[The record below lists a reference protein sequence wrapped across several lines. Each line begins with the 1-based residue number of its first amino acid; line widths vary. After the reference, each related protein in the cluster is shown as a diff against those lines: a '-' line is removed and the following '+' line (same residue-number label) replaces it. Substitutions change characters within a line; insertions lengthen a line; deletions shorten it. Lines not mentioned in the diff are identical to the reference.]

1 MVRLG
6 FIIGFI
12 ATIGVLL
19 SGLAA
24 YRVHEQELTVN
35 GIAIARAIDVHASL
49 VQDRLTEREL
59 LARVA
64 SGLFRTPSVV
74 KANMLQPLRSS
85 IYAFKTD
92 FVVAGWIA
100 RLKPA
105 ELDAARAQLASA
117 GFPNPAIRSDDDKP
131 LGTGA
136 PDQPIDVLMDV
147 EPRNKETAGLAGRSY
162 DQHPILGPMLA
173 QAMDSGKPVA
183 SDPLPL
189 LRSDGPIGLVLAAPV
204 LQEGEAQPA
213 GFVTFSYELAPLM
226 LANDDLSLFS
236 VVLRDPRNPEV
247 ELIANHQGS
256 VSSRLTAADGP
267 PPSMVRTVT
276 FGGRDWSLGYYA
288 KTNAVKRAEET
299 AVVVAAIGLALTAII
314 CGLFGYVAYNNLRL
328 SREIQVRIG
337 FERRLTAVIDE
348 LNHRVKNILAVI
360 QSIVT
365 RTLRHGS
372 DIDVARELL
381 IGRIHAMSNVVSLL
395 SESQWQG
402 VKLKGLFEAR
412 AIPHAERIAV
422 SGPDIAVS
430 ARAAQSLSL
439 LFFELAS
446 HSDEG
451 LSLVGKHPHIVA
463 HWDVTGEEPDT
474 IFHFRWEEFNTSEAT
489 RRADSDFGLILL
501 DRVAP
506 EALGGVSKRYF
517 TDVSYVYELTAPME
531 TVVDMTER
539 DRTEQFAIAPRR
551 AAMTGQPSSL
561 RKQALP
567 YHAMSEVGKGW
578 SDADYHNDWGYGPA
592 CAGTTNINRSS
603 ASAATQSTPQSKLEV
618 LRRLRSSQ

>member
-1 MVRLG
+1 VVRLG

-12 ATIGVLL
+12 ALVGVLL

-24 YRVHEQELTVN
+24 YRVHDQELTVD
-35 GIAIARAIDVHASL
+35 GIALARAIDVHASL

-64 SGLFRTPSVV
+64 SGLFRVPSVI

-92 FVVAGWIA
+92 FVVASWIA
-100 RLKPA
+100 RLKPN
-105 ELDAARAQLASA
+105 ELEAARAELTSA
-117 GFPNPAIRSDDDKP
+117 GFPNPTIRRFDDQP
-131 LGTGA
+131 LD
-136 PDQPIDVLMDV
+136 PQSLDQPIDVVMDV
-147 EPRNKETAGLAGRSY
+147 EPRIAETMAFPGRSY
-162 DQHPILGPMLA
+162 DQDPVLGSTLA
-173 QAMDSGKPVA
+173 RAMSEGKPVA
-183 SDPLPL
+183 SDPIPL
-189 LRSDGPIGLVLAAPV
+189 LRHNGPVGLVLAAPV
-204 LQEGEAQPA
+204 LQEGAASPA

-236 VVLRDPRNPEV
+236 VVLKDPRDPDSEV
-247 ELIANHQGS
+247 IANDRGVVTTRTITQEMP
-256 VSSRLTAADGP
+256 L
-267 PPSMVRTVT
+267 PSIIRTVT

-288 KTNAVKRAEET
+288 KTNAAIRAQQT
-299 AVVVAAIGLALTAII
+299 AAVVAAIGLALTGII

-463 HWDVTGEEPDT
+463 HWELTGEDPDIT
-474 IFHFRWEEFNTSEAT
+474 FRFRWEEFNTSAAT
-489 RRADSDFGLILL
+489 RREDSDFGLILL

-506 EALGGVSKRYF
+506 EALGGTSKRYF
-517 TDVSYVYELTAPME
+517 TDVSYVYELIAPME

-539 DRTEQFAIAPRR
+539 DRTEQLSAPLKPGR
-551 AAMTGQPSSL
+551 
-561 RKQALP
+561 
-567 YHAMSEVGKGW
+567 
-578 SDADYHNDWGYGPA
+578 
-592 CAGTTNINRSS
+592 
-603 ASAATQSTPQSKLEV
+603 
-618 LRRLRSSQ
+618 

>member
-1 MVRLG
+1 MAFPGRSFDQQPVLG
-6 FIIGFI
+6 
-12 ATIGVLL
+12 AML
-19 SGLAA
+19 
-24 YRVHEQELTVN
+24 
-35 GIAIARAIDVHASL
+35 ARA
-49 VQDRLTEREL
+49 
-59 LARVA
+59 
-64 SGLFRTPSVV
+64 
-74 KANMLQPLRSS
+74 M
-85 IYAFKTD
+85 
-92 FVVAGWIA
+92 
-100 RLKPA
+100 
-105 ELDAARAQLASA
+105 AA
-117 GFPNPAIRSDDDKP
+117 
-131 LGTGA
+131 
-136 PDQPIDVLMDV
+136 
-147 EPRNKETAGLAGRSY
+147 
-162 DQHPILGPMLA
+162 
-173 QAMDSGKPVA
+173 GKPVA
-183 SDPLPL
+183 SDPIPL
-189 LRSDGPIGLVLAAPV
+189 LRPDGPVGLVLAAPV
-204 LQEGEAQPA
+204 LQEGDSSPA

-236 VVLRDPRNPEV
+236 VVLKDPRSAEG
-247 ELIANHQGS
+247 ELIADHQGI
-256 VSSRLTAADGP
+256 VTSRAASPEGP
-267 PPSMVRTVT
+267 TPSMTRTVT

-288 KTNAVKRAEET
+288 KTNAGMRAQQT
-299 AVVVAAIGLALTAII
+299 AAIVAAIGLALTSIV

-372 DIDVARELL
+372 DIDNARELL

-463 HWDVTGEEPDT
+463 HWEVDGKDPDT
-474 IFHFRWEEFNTSEAT
+474 TFHFRWEEFNTSAAT
-489 RRADSDFGLILL
+489 RREDSDFGLILL

-531 TVVDMTER
+531 TVVDLTER
-539 DRTEQFAIAPRR
+539 DRTEQLS
-551 AAMTGQPSSL
+551 AMP
-561 RKQALP
+561 K
-567 YHAMSEVGKGW
+567 
-578 SDADYHNDWGYGPA
+578 PA
-592 CAGTTNINRSS
+592 R
-603 ASAATQSTPQSKLEV
+603 
-618 LRRLRSSQ
+618 

>member
-1 MVRLG
+1 M
-6 FIIGFI
+6 
-12 ATIGVLL
+12 
-19 SGLAA
+19 
-24 YRVHEQELTVN
+24 
-35 GIAIARAIDVHASL
+35 
-49 VQDRLTEREL
+49 
-59 LARVA
+59 
-64 SGLFRTPSVV
+64 
-74 KANMLQPLRSS
+74 
-85 IYAFKTD
+85 
-92 FVVAGWIA
+92 
-100 RLKPA
+100 
-105 ELDAARAQLASA
+105 
-117 GFPNPAIRSDDDKP
+117 
-131 LGTGA
+131 
-136 PDQPIDVLMDV
+136 
-147 EPRNKETAGLAGRSY
+147 
-162 DQHPILGPMLA
+162 
-173 QAMDSGKPVA
+173 
-183 SDPLPL
+183 
-189 LRSDGPIGLVLAAPV
+189 
-204 LQEGEAQPA
+204 LQEGGASPA
-213 GFVTFSYELAPLM
+213 GFVTFSYDLASLM
-226 LANDDLSLFS
+226 LTNDDLSLFS
-236 VVLRDPRNPEV
+236 VVLKDPRDADG
-247 ELIANHQGS
+247 ELIADQQGS
-256 VSSRLTAADGP
+256 RHVADGVAGRACAVDAADGDA
-267 PPSMVRTVT
+267 SAAAT
-276 FGGRDWSLGYYA
+276 GRSA
-288 KTNAVKRAEET
+288 ITPRPMRRARAEQT
-299 AVVVAAIGLALTAII
+299 AAIVAAIGLALTAIV

-463 HWDVTGEEPDT
+463 HWEVTGEEPDT
-474 IFHFRWEEFNTSEAT
+474 IFHFRWEEFNTSAAT
-489 RRADSDFGLILL
+489 RRADSDFGVILL

-539 DRTEQFAIAPRR
+539 DRTEQFAMPTR
-551 AAMTGQPSSL
+551 Q
-561 RKQALP
+561 RK
-567 YHAMSEVGKGW
+567 
-578 SDADYHNDWGYGPA
+578 
-592 CAGTTNINRSS
+592 
-603 ASAATQSTPQSKLEV
+603 
-618 LRRLRSSQ
+618 

>member
-1 MVRLG
+1 VVRLSV
-6 FIIGFI
+6 IIGLI
-12 ATIGVLL
+12 AFVGVLL

-24 YRVHEQELTVN
+24 YRVHDQEIAIE
-35 GIAIARAIDVHASL
+35 GIALARAIDVHASL

-64 SGLFRTPSVV
+64 SGLFRSPSVV

-92 FVVAGWIA
+92 FVVAAWIA
-100 RLKPA
+100 RLKPSELDTARA
-105 ELDAARAQLASA
+105 ELAVA
-117 GFPNPAIRSDDDKP
+117 GFSNPTIRTFDDKP
-131 LGTGA
+131 IDKRAIDKPL
-136 PDQPIDVLMDV
+136 DVLMDL
-147 EPRNKETAGLAGRSY
+147 EPRTPETKAWAGRVL
-162 DQHPILGPMLA
+162 DQSPTIGPTLA
-173 QAMDSGKPVA
+173 RAMVEGKPIS
-183 SDPLPL
+183 SDPQPL
-189 LRSDGPIGLVLAAPV
+189 IRKDGAMGLVLAAPV
-204 LQEGEAQPA
+204 VPDGAAEPA

-226 LANDDLSLFS
+226 LTNDDLSLFS
-236 VVLRDPRNPEV
+236 VVLKDPRTPGG
-247 ELIANHQGS
+247 ELIANDQG
-256 VSSRLTAADGP
+256 VVTSRTAEPDGP
-267 PPSMVRTVT
+267 APSATRTVT
-276 FGGRDWSLGYYA
+276 FGNRDWSLSYYA
-288 KTNAVKRAEET
+288 KINAAKRAQQ
-299 AVVVAAIGLALTAII
+299 AAAIAGTIGLALTGIV

-412 AIPHAERIAV
+412 AIPHADRIAV

-451 LSLVGKHPHIVA
+451 LSLVGKHPHIVVK
-463 HWDVTGEEPDT
+463 WEVTGEDPEAV
-474 IFHFRWEEFNTSEAT
+474 FMFRWEEFNTSEAT
-489 RRADSDFGLILL
+489 RRPDSDFGLILL

-506 EALGGVSKRYF
+506 EALGGTSKRYF
-517 TDVSYVYELTAPME
+517 TEASYVYELTAPMV

-539 DRTEQFAIAPRR
+539 DRTEKFSAPVRPPR
-551 AAMTGQPSSL
+551 
-561 RKQALP
+561 
-567 YHAMSEVGKGW
+567 
-578 SDADYHNDWGYGPA
+578 
-592 CAGTTNINRSS
+592 
-603 ASAATQSTPQSKLEV
+603 
-618 LRRLRSSQ
+618 

>member
-1 MVRLG
+1 VVRLG

-12 ATIGVLL
+12 ALVGVLL

-24 YRVHEQELTVN
+24 YRVHDQELTVD
-35 GIAIARAIDVHASL
+35 GIAMARAIDVHASL

-64 SGLFRTPSVV
+64 SGLFRAPSVI

-92 FVVAGWIA
+92 FVVASWVA
-100 RLKPA
+100 RLKPE
-105 ELDAARAQLASA
+105 ELDAARAELASA
-117 GFPNPAIRSDDDKP
+117 GFPNPTIRNFDDRLLDTRA
-131 LGTGA
+131 LE
-136 PDQPIDVLMDV
+136 QPIDVLMDV
-147 EPRNKETAGLAGRSY
+147 EPRNPETMGFPGRSF
-162 DQHPILGPMLA
+162 DRDPILGPMLA
-173 QAMDSGKPVA
+173 QAIIEGKPVA

-189 LRSDGPIGLVLAAPV
+189 LRPNGPIGIVLAAPV
-204 LQEGEAQPA
+204 LQEAAARPA

-236 VVLRDPRNPEV
+236 VVIKDPRNPNR
-247 ELIANHQGS
+247 ELIANDQGI
-256 VSSRLTAADGP
+256 VTSRTASEEGP
-267 PPSMVRTVT
+267 APSMTRTVT
-276 FGGRDWSLGYYA
+276 FGGRDWTLGYYP
-288 KTNAVKRAEET
+288 KTNALKRARQT
-299 AVVVAAIGLALTAII
+299 AAVVAAIGLALTSIV

-372 DIDVARELL
+372 DIDIARELL

-463 HWDVTGEEPDT
+463 HWDVTGEDSDT
-474 IFHFRWEEFNTSEAT
+474 IFHFRWEEFNTSAAT
-489 RRADSDFGLILL
+489 RREDSDFGVILL

-539 DRTEQFAIAPRR
+539 DRTEQFAAPKPGR
-551 AAMTGQPSSL
+551 
-561 RKQALP
+561 
-567 YHAMSEVGKGW
+567 
-578 SDADYHNDWGYGPA
+578 
-592 CAGTTNINRSS
+592 
-603 ASAATQSTPQSKLEV
+603 
-618 LRRLRSSQ
+618 

>member
-6 FIIGFI
+6 FIIGLV
-12 ATIGVLL
+12 ALVGVLF
-19 SGLAA
+19 SGAAA
-24 YRVHEQELTVN
+24 YRVHDQELTID
-35 GIAIARAIDVHASL
+35 GIALARAIDIHASL

-64 SGLFRTPSVV
+64 SGLFRAPSVM

-92 FVVAGWIA
+92 FIVANWIA
-100 RLKPA
+100 RLQPS
-105 ELDAARAQLASA
+105 ELDSARAELASA
-117 GFPNPAIRSDDDKP
+117 GFSNPTIRNSDDSPLDTRSLDK
-131 LGTGA
+131 
-136 PDQPIDVLMDV
+136 PIDVLMDV
-147 EPRNKETAGLAGRSY
+147 EPRDAQTMAFPGRSF
-162 DQHPILGPMLA
+162 DGDSVLGPMLA
-173 QAMDSGKPVA
+173 RAMAEGKPVA

-189 LRSDGPIGLVLAAPV
+189 LRPNGPTGLVLAAPV
-204 LQEGEAQPA
+204 LQDGGDSPA

-226 LANDDLSLFS
+226 LTNDDLSLFS
-236 VVLRDPRNPEV
+236 VVLKDPRNADG
-247 ELIANHQGS
+247 ELIADDRGN
-256 VSSRLTAADGP
+256 VTSRVASPNGP
-267 PPSMVRTVT
+267 VPSMVRTVT

-288 KTNAVKRAEET
+288 KTNAVKRAQQM
-299 AVVVAAIGLALTAII
+299 AVIVATIGLVLTSIV

-412 AIPHAERIAV
+412 AIPHADRIAV
-422 SGPDIAVS
+422 TGPDIVVS

-451 LSLVGKHPHIVA
+451 LSLVGKHPNIVA
-463 HWDVTGEEPDT
+463 YWEVAGEGPEA
-474 IFHFRWEEFNTSEAT
+474 IFHFRWEESNTSAAT
-489 RRADSDFGLILL
+489 RRPDSDFGIILL

-506 EALGGVSKRYF
+506 EALGGAAKRYF
-517 TDVSYVYELTAPME
+517 TEVSYVYELTAPMA
-531 TVVDMTER
+531 TVMDMTER
-539 DRTEQFAIAPRR
+539 DRTEALSAPVN
-551 AAMTGQPSSL
+551 QLS
-561 RKQALP
+561 
-567 YHAMSEVGKGW
+567 
-578 SDADYHNDWGYGPA
+578 
-592 CAGTTNINRSS
+592 
-603 ASAATQSTPQSKLEV
+603 
-618 LRRLRSSQ
+618 

>member
-1 MVRLG
+1 VVRLG
-6 FIIGFI
+6 FIIGFL
-12 ATIGVLL
+12 ALIGVLL

-24 YRVHEQELTVN
+24 WRVHDQELTLD
-35 GIAIARAIDVHASL
+35 GIALARAIDVHASL

-64 SGLFRTPSVV
+64 SGLFRAPSVV
-74 KANMLQPLRSS
+74 KANMLQPLRAS

-92 FVVAGWIA
+92 FVIASWIA
-100 RLKPA
+100 RLKPSELGAAQA
-105 ELDAARAQLASA
+105 ELKST
-117 GFPNPAIRSDDDKP
+117 GFTNPVIRDFDDQPLDLKAIDK
-131 LGTGA
+131 
-136 PDQPIDVLMDV
+136 PIDVLMDL
-147 EPRNKETAGLAGRSY
+147 EPRTPDTLGVPGRAY
-162 DQHPILGPMLA
+162 DSHSIVGPMLA
-173 QAMDSGKPVA
+173 KAMADGKPVA
-183 SDPLPL
+183 SDPIPL
-189 LRSDGPIGLVLAAPV
+189 LRLNGPVGLVLAAPV
-204 LQEGEAQPA
+204 QQEGAKEAA

-226 LANDDLSLFS
+226 LANDDRSLFS
-236 VVLRDPRNPEV
+236 VVLKDPRDSSDEFV
-247 ELIANHQGS
+247 ANDSGAVTLRAVTQDDP
-256 VSSRLTAADGP
+256 A
-267 PPSMVRTVT
+267 PSMVRTVT

-288 KTNAVKRAEET
+288 KTSALLRAQQT
-299 AVVVAAIGLALTAII
+299 AAIVAAIGLALTGII

-372 DIDVARELL
+372 DMDVSRELL
-381 IGRIHAMSNVVSLL
+381 IGRIHAMSNVVTLL

-422 SGPDIAVS
+422 NGPDIAVS

-463 HWDVTGEEPDT
+463 NWEITGEEPDT
-474 IFHFRWEEFNTSEAT
+474 IFHFRWEEFNTSAAT
-489 RRADSDFGLILL
+489 RREDSDFGLILL

-506 EALGGVSKRYF
+506 EALGGTAKRYF
-517 TDVSYVYELTAPME
+517 TDVSYVYELTAPMI
-531 TVVDMTER
+531 TVVDLSER
-539 DRTEQFAIAPRR
+539 DRTEQLSAPVRPVR
-551 AAMTGQPSSL
+551 
-561 RKQALP
+561 
-567 YHAMSEVGKGW
+567 
-578 SDADYHNDWGYGPA
+578 
-592 CAGTTNINRSS
+592 
-603 ASAATQSTPQSKLEV
+603 
-618 LRRLRSSQ
+618 

>member
-1 MVRLG
+1 VVRLG
-6 FIIGFI
+6 FIIGFL
-12 ATIGVLL
+12 ALTGLLL

-24 YRVHEQELTVN
+24 YRVHDQELTVD
-35 GIAIARAIDVHASL
+35 GIALARAVDVHASL

-64 SGLFRTPSVV
+64 SGLFRAPSVI

-85 IYAFKTD
+85 IYTFKTD
-92 FVVAGWIA
+92 FVVASWVA
-100 RLKPA
+100 RLRPD
-105 ELDAARAQLASA
+105 ELEAARAELVGA
-117 GFPNPAIRSDDDKP
+117 GFSNPTIRSYDDRP
-131 LGTGA
+131 LDTRSL
-136 PDQPIDVLMDV
+136 DQPVDLLMDV
-147 EPRNKETAGLAGRSY
+147 EPRNVDTMDFPGRVL
-162 DQHPILGPMLA
+162 DQQPILGPMLA
-173 QAMDSGKPVA
+173 RAMAEGKPVA
-183 SDPLPL
+183 SDPIRL
-189 LRSDGPIGLVLAAPV
+189 LRPQGPVGLVLAAPV
-204 LQEGEAQPA
+204 LQEGQSQPA
-213 GFVTFSYELAPLM
+213 GFVTFSYELASL
-226 LANDDLSLFS
+226 LLTNDDLSLFS
-236 VVLRDPRNPEV
+236 VVLKDPRDAAT
-247 ELIANHQGS
+247 ELIADHQGMVTSRTVSPEAASPS
-256 VSSRLTAADGP
+256 VI
-267 PPSMVRTVT
+267 RTVT

-288 KTNAVKRAEET
+288 KTNVMKRAEET
-299 AVVVAAIGLALTAII
+299 AAIVAAIGLALTGII

-372 DIDVARELL
+372 DMDVARELL

-402 VKLKGLFEAR
+402 VQLKGLFEAR

-463 HWDVTGEEPDT
+463 QWEVTGEGPEAV
-474 IFHFRWEEFNTSEAT
+474 FHFRWEEFNTSEAT
-489 RRADSDFGLILL
+489 RRPDSDFGLILL

-517 TDVSYVYELTAPME
+517 TDVSYVYELTAPMQ
-531 TVVDMTER
+531 TVIDMTER
-539 DRTEQFAIAPRR
+539 DRTEQISAPAR
-551 AAMTGQPSSL
+551 
-561 RKQALP
+561 
-567 YHAMSEVGKGW
+567 
-578 SDADYHNDWGYGPA
+578 PA
-592 CAGTTNINRSS
+592 R
-603 ASAATQSTPQSKLEV
+603 
-618 LRRLRSSQ
+618 

>member
-12 ATIGVLL
+12 ALIGVLL

-24 YRVHEQELTVN
+24 YRVHDQELTVD
-35 GIAIARAIDVHASL
+35 GIAVARAIDVHASL

-64 SGLFRTPSVV
+64 SGLFRAPSVI
-74 KANMLQPLRSS
+74 KANMLEPLRSS

-92 FVVAGWIA
+92 FVIASWIA
-100 RLKPA
+100 LLKPD
-105 ELDAARAQLASA
+105 ELDAARAELASA
-117 GFPNPAIRSDDDKP
+117 GFPNPKIRNFDDSP
-131 LGTGA
+131 LDTRA
-136 PDQPIDVLMDV
+136 LDRPIDVLMDV
-147 EPRNKETAGLAGRSY
+147 EPRNPDSMAFPGRSVRRN
-162 DQHPILGPMLA
+162 PILGPMLER
-173 QAMDSGKPVA
+173 AMAEGKPVA
-183 SDPLPL
+183 SDPVVL
-189 LRSDGPIGLVLAAPV
+189 LRADGPIGLVLAAPV
-204 LQEGEAQPA
+204 LQEGAAQPA

-236 VVLRDPRNPEV
+236 VVLKDPRSAGG
-247 ELIANHQGS
+247 ELIANDRG
-256 VSSRLTAADGP
+256 VVTERTAAQQGP
-267 PPSMVRTVT
+267 APSMTRTVT

-288 KTNAVKRAEET
+288 KTSATKRAEQT
-299 AVVVAAIGLALTAII
+299 AAVVAAIGLALTGIV

-372 DIDVARELL
+372 DIDIARELL

-463 HWDVTGEEPDT
+463 HWDVTGEGSDT
-474 IFHFRWEEFNTSEAT
+474 VFHFRWEEFNTSAAT
-489 RRADSDFGLILL
+489 RREDTDFGVILL

-539 DRTEQFAIAPRR
+539 DRTEQFAAPPR
-551 AAMTGQPSSL
+551 
-561 RKQALP
+561 
-567 YHAMSEVGKGW
+567 
-578 SDADYHNDWGYGPA
+578 PA
-592 CAGTTNINRSS
+592 R
-603 ASAATQSTPQSKLEV
+603 
-618 LRRLRSSQ
+618 

>member
-6 FIIGFI
+6 LITGFI
-12 ATIGVLL
+12 ALIGVLL

-24 YRVHEQELTVN
+24 YRVHDQELTVDR
-35 GIAIARAIDVHASL
+35 IAMARAIDVHASL

-64 SGLFRTPSVV
+64 SGLFHSPSVI

-92 FVVAGWIA
+92 FVVASWIA
-100 RLKPA
+100 RLRPSELEAAQA
-105 ELDAARAQLASA
+105 ELASA
-117 GFPNPAIRSDDDKP
+117 GFPNPTIRGFDDTP
-131 LGTGA
+131 LDTQTLQR
-136 PDQPIDVLMDV
+136 PLDVLMDV
-147 EPRNKETAGLAGRSY
+147 EPRNKEMLAFPGRCF
-162 DQHPILGPMLA
+162 DTQPILGPMLA
-173 QAMDSGKPVA
+173 KAMTDGKPVA

-189 LRSDGPIGLVLAAPV
+189 LRPDGPIGIVLAAPV
-204 LQEGEAQPA
+204 LQNGDASPA

-236 VVLRDPRNPEV
+236 VVLKDPRRQNG
-247 ELIANHQGS
+247 ELIANDRGVVDSRTANSQSPTPS
-256 VSSRLTAADGP
+256 VT
-267 PPSMVRTVT
+267 RTVT
-276 FGGRDWSLGYYA
+276 FGGRDWTLGYYA
-288 KTNAVKRAEET
+288 KTNTMTRARQT
-299 AVVVAAIGLALTAII
+299 ATIVAALGLALTAIV

-422 SGPDIAVS
+422 SGPDIVVS

-463 HWDVTGEEPDT
+463 HWEVAGEELDS
-474 IFHFRWEEFNTSEAT
+474 IFHFRWEEFNTSAAT
-489 RRADSDFGLILL
+489 RRADSDFGVILL

-506 EALGGVSKRYF
+506 EALGGTSKRYF
-517 TDVSYVYELTAPME
+517 TEVSYVYELTAPME
-531 TVVDMTER
+531 SVVDMSER
-539 DRTEQFAIAPRR
+539 DRTEQFSAPLK
-551 AAMTGQPSSL
+551 P
-561 RKQALP
+561 
-567 YHAMSEVGKGW
+567 VG
-578 SDADYHNDWGYGPA
+578 
-592 CAGTTNINRSS
+592 
-603 ASAATQSTPQSKLEV
+603 
-618 LRRLRSSQ
+618 

>member
-1 MVRLG
+1 VVRLG

-12 ATIGVLL
+12 ALIGVLF

-24 YRVHEQELTVN
+24 YRVHDQELTVDR
-35 GIAIARAIDVHASL
+35 IALARAIDVHASL

-64 SGLFRTPSVV
+64 SGLFRTPSVI

-92 FVVAGWIA
+92 FVIAGWIA
-100 RLKPA
+100 RLAPN
-105 ELDAARAQLASA
+105 ELDAARAELKGS
-117 GFPNPAIRSDDDKP
+117 GFPNPAIRNFDDRP
-131 LGTGA
+131 LDA
-136 PDQPIDVLMDV
+136 RALAQPLDVLMDV
-147 EPRNKETAGLAGRSY
+147 EPRNAESMALAGRSL
-162 DQHPILGPMLA
+162 DRHPVLGPMLER
-173 QAMDSGKPVA
+173 AMADGKPIA

-189 LRSDGPIGLVLAAPV
+189 LRPNGPIGLVLAAPV
-204 LQEGEAQPA
+204 LQEGGAEPA
-213 GFVTFSYELAPLM
+213 GFVTFSYDLASLM
-226 LANDDLSLFS
+226 LTNDDLSLFS
-236 VVLRDPRNPEV
+236 VVLKDPRDSDG
-247 ELIANHQGS
+247 ELIADHQGVVMS
-256 VSSRLTAADGP
+256 RSASSQASA
-267 PPSMVRTVT
+267 PSMLRTVT

-288 KTNAVKRAEET
+288 KSNAAVRAEQT
-299 AVVVAAIGLALTAII
+299 AAVVAAIGLALTTIV

-365 RTLRHGS
+365 RTLRHGA

-463 HWDVTGEEPDT
+463 HWEVTGEEPDA
-474 IFHFRWEEFNTSEAT
+474 IFNFRWEEFNTSAAT
-489 RRADSDFGLILL
+489 RRPDSDFGLILL

-517 TDVSYVYELTAPME
+517 TDVSYVYELTAPMV

-539 DRTEQFAIAPRR
+539 DRTEQFAVPPR
-551 AAMTGQPSSL
+551 G
-561 RKQALP
+561 RK
-567 YHAMSEVGKGW
+567 
-578 SDADYHNDWGYGPA
+578 
-592 CAGTTNINRSS
+592 
-603 ASAATQSTPQSKLEV
+603 
-618 LRRLRSSQ
+618 

>member
-6 FIIGFI
+6 LITGFL
-12 ATIGVLL
+12 ALIGVLL

-24 YRVHEQELTVN
+24 YRIHDQELAVD
-35 GIAIARAIDVHASL
+35 GIALARAIDVHASL

-59 LARVA
+59 LARVS
-64 SGLFRTPSVV
+64 SGLFRSPSVI

-92 FVVAGWIA
+92 FVVASWVA
-100 RLKPA
+100 RLKPE
-105 ELDAARAQLASA
+105 ELSAAHTELANA
-117 GFPNPAIRSDDDKP
+117 GFANATIRGNGNVP
-131 LGTGA
+131 LQASSLT
-136 PDQPIDVLMDV
+136 QPVDVVMDV
-147 EPRNKETAGLAGRSY
+147 EPRNADTMGFPGRNL
-162 DQHPILGPMLA
+162 DQDPILGPMLNR
-173 QAMDSGKPVA
+173 AMSDLTPVA

-189 LRSDGPIGLVLAAPV
+189 LSKDGPVGIVLAAPV
-204 LQEGEAQPA
+204 LRDNGTQPA

-226 LANDDLSLFS
+226 LTNDDLSLFS
-236 VVLRDPRNPEV
+236 VALKDPRHDNS
-247 ELIANHQGS
+247 ELIATEGGKVISRSLNSQGS
-256 VSSRLTAADGP
+256 IV
-267 PPSMVRTVT
+267 VRKVF
-276 FGGRDWSLGYYA
+276 FGGRDWTLTYYA
-288 KTNAVKRAEET
+288 KTNTMNRAMQT
-299 AVVVAAIGLALTAII
+299 AAIVAAIGLALTAIV

-372 DIDVARELL
+372 DIDAARELL

-402 VKLKGLFEAR
+402 VDLKGLFEAR
-412 AIPHAERIAV
+412 AIPHADRIAI
-422 SGPDIAVS
+422 SGPEIVVS

-463 HWDVTGEEPDT
+463 HWEISGEEPESV
-474 IFHFRWEEFNTSEAT
+474 FHFRWEEFNTSEAT
-489 RRADSDFGLILL
+489 RRPDSDFGLILL

-506 EALGGVSKRYF
+506 EALGGTSKRYF

-531 TVVDMTER
+531 TVVDMSER
-539 DRTEQFAIAPRR
+539 GRTEQISAPLKPVR
-551 AAMTGQPSSL
+551 
-561 RKQALP
+561 
-567 YHAMSEVGKGW
+567 
-578 SDADYHNDWGYGPA
+578 
-592 CAGTTNINRSS
+592 
-603 ASAATQSTPQSKLEV
+603 
-618 LRRLRSSQ
+618 

>member
-1 MVRLG
+1 V
-6 FIIGFI
+6 
-12 ATIGVLL
+12 
-19 SGLAA
+19 
-24 YRVHEQELTVN
+24 
-35 GIAIARAIDVHASL
+35 
-49 VQDRLTEREL
+49 
-59 LARVA
+59 
-64 SGLFRTPSVV
+64 
-74 KANMLQPLRSS
+74 
-85 IYAFKTD
+85 
-92 FVVAGWIA
+92 
-100 RLKPA
+100 
-105 ELDAARAQLASA
+105 
-117 GFPNPAIRSDDDKP
+117 
-131 LGTGA
+131 
-136 PDQPIDVLMDV
+136 
-147 EPRNKETAGLAGRSY
+147 
-162 DQHPILGPMLA
+162 LGPMLA
-173 QAMDSGKPVA
+173 RAMADGKPIA

-189 LRSDGPIGLVLAAPV
+189 LRPDGAVGLVLAAPV
-204 LQEGEAQPA
+204 LPEGGAQPV
-213 GFVTFSYELAPLM
+213 GFVTFSYDLASLM
-226 LANDDLSLFS
+226 LTNDDLSLFS
-236 VVLRDPRNPEV
+236 VVLKDPLDPGS
-247 ELIANHQGS
+247 ELIANHQGVVTS
-256 VSSRLTAADGP
+256 RPASSQASA
-267 PPSMVRTVT
+267 PSMLRTVT

-288 KTNAVKRAEET
+288 KTNATLHATQT
-299 AVVVAAIGLALTAII
+299 AAVVAAIGLALTTII

-365 RTLRHGS
+365 RTLRHGA

-463 HWDVTGEEPDT
+463 HWEVTGEEPDA
-474 IFHFRWEEFNTSEAT
+474 IFNFRWEEFNTSAAT
-489 RRADSDFGLILL
+489 RRADSDFGVILL

-517 TDVSYVYELTAPME
+517 TDVSYVYELTAPMV

-539 DRTEQFAIAPRR
+539 DRTEQFAMPR
-551 AAMTGQPSSL
+551 G
-561 RKQALP
+561 RK
-567 YHAMSEVGKGW
+567 
-578 SDADYHNDWGYGPA
+578 
-592 CAGTTNINRSS
+592 
-603 ASAATQSTPQSKLEV
+603 
-618 LRRLRSSQ
+618 

>member
-1 MVRLG
+1 VVRLG

-12 ATIGVLL
+12 ALIGAFL

-24 YRVHEQELTVN
+24 WRVHDQELTLD
-35 GIAIARAIDVHASL
+35 GIAMARAIDVHASQ

-64 SGLFRTPSVV
+64 SGLFRAPSMV
-74 KANMLQPLRSS
+74 KANMLQPLRAS

-92 FVVAGWIA
+92 FVLASWIA
-100 RLKPA
+100 RLRPD
-105 ELDAARAQLASA
+105 ELAAAQSELKRE
-117 GFPNPAIRSDDDKP
+117 GFSNPAIRDYDGQPLDLKAIDKP
-131 LGTGA
+131 VN
-136 PDQPIDVLMDV
+136 VLMDI
-147 EPRNKETAGLAGRSY
+147 EPRSPETLGLPGRVL
-162 DQHPILGPMLA
+162 DQDSIIGPTLA
-173 QAMDSGKPVA
+173 RARAAGKPVA
-183 SDPLPL
+183 SDPITL
-189 LRSDGPIGLVLAAPV
+189 LRKNGPIGIVLTAPV
-204 LQEGEAQPA
+204 QQDGASELA
-213 GFVTFSYELAPLM
+213 GFVAFSYELAPLM
-226 LANDDLSLFS
+226 LTNDDMSLFS
-236 VVLRDPRNPEV
+236 VVLRNPQEPNN
-247 ELIANHQGS
+247 ELIADDQGI
-256 VSSRLTAADGP
+256 VTSRAVREGGP
-267 PPSMVRTVT
+267 VPLIMRTVT
-276 FGGRDWSLGYYA
+276 FGGRDWTLGYYA
-288 KTNAVKRAEET
+288 KTNAVMRAQQT
-299 AVVVAAIGLALTAII
+299 AAIVAAIGLALTGIV

-372 DIDVARELL
+372 DIDVSRELL
-381 IGRIHAMSNVVSLL
+381 IGRIHAMANVVSLL

-402 VKLKGLFEAR
+402 VKLRGLFEAR
-412 AIPHAERIAV
+412 AIPHADRIAV
-422 SGPDIAVS
+422 NGPDIAVS

-463 HWDVTGEEPDT
+463 HWEVTGEEPDAV
-474 IFHFRWEEFNTSEAT
+474 FHFRWEEFNTSEAT
-489 RRADSDFGLILL
+489 RRPDSDFGLILL

-506 EALGGVSKRYF
+506 EAMGGTAKRYF

-539 DRTEQFAIAPRR
+539 DRTEQLSAPVKPTR
-551 AAMTGQPSSL
+551 
-561 RKQALP
+561 
-567 YHAMSEVGKGW
+567 
-578 SDADYHNDWGYGPA
+578 
-592 CAGTTNINRSS
+592 
-603 ASAATQSTPQSKLEV
+603 
-618 LRRLRSSQ
+618 

>member
-6 FIIGFI
+6 FIIGFL
-12 ATIGVLL
+12 ALIGVLL

-24 YRVHEQELTVN
+24 WRVHDQELTLD
-35 GIAIARAIDVHASL
+35 GIALARAIDVHASL

-64 SGLFRTPSVV
+64 SGLFRAPSVV

-92 FVVAGWIA
+92 FVIASWIA
-100 RLKPA
+100 RLKPS
-105 ELDAARAQLASA
+105 ELGAAQTELKSA
-117 GFPNPAIRSDDDKP
+117 GFANPTIRDFDDQPLDLKAIDKP
-131 LGTGA
+131 
-136 PDQPIDVLMDV
+136 INVLMDV
-147 EPRNKETAGLAGRSY
+147 EPRTPDTQGLPGRAY
-162 DQHPILGPMLA
+162 DRHSIVGPMLA
-173 QAMDSGKPVA
+173 QAMATGKPVA
-183 SDPLPL
+183 SDPIPL
-189 LRSDGPIGLVLAAPV
+189 LRQDGPVGLVLAAPV
-204 LQEGEAQPA
+204 QQEGASEAA

-226 LANDDLSLFS
+226 LANDDRSLFS
-236 VVLRDPRNPEV
+236 VVLKDPRDSSDEF
-247 ELIANHQGS
+247 IANDS
-256 VSSRLTAADGP
+256 AVVTLRAVTPDAPA
-267 PPSMVRTVT
+267 PSMVRTVT

-288 KTNAVKRAEET
+288 KTSALLRAQQT
-299 AVVVAAIGLALTAII
+299 AAIVAAIGLALTGII

-372 DIDVARELL
+372 DIDVSRELL
-381 IGRIHAMSNVVSLL
+381 IGRIHAMSNVVTLL

-422 SGPDIAVS
+422 NGPDIAVS

-463 HWDVTGEEPDT
+463 NWEITGDDPDT
-474 IFHFRWEEFNTSEAT
+474 IFHFRWEEFNTSAAT
-489 RRADSDFGLILL
+489 RREDSDFGLILL

-506 EALGGVSKRYF
+506 EALGGTAKRYF
-517 TDVSYVYELTAPME
+517 TDVSYVYELTAPMV
-531 TVVDMTER
+531 TVVDMSER
-539 DRTEQFAIAPRR
+539 DRTEQLSAPVR
-551 AAMTGQPSSL
+551 
-561 RKQALP
+561 
-567 YHAMSEVGKGW
+567 
-578 SDADYHNDWGYGPA
+578 PA
-592 CAGTTNINRSS
+592 R
-603 ASAATQSTPQSKLEV
+603 
-618 LRRLRSSQ
+618 

>member
-1 MVRLG
+1 VVRLG
-6 FIIGFI
+6 FIIGLV
-12 ATIGVLL
+12 ALIGVLF

-24 YRVHEQELTVN
+24 YRVHDQELAIDR
-35 GIAIARAIDVHASL
+35 IALARAIDIHASL

-64 SGLFRTPSVV
+64 SGLFRAPSVM

-92 FVVAGWIA
+92 FVVASWIA
-100 RLKPA
+100 RLQPN
-105 ELDAARAQLASA
+105 ELESARAELASA
-117 GFPNPAIRSDDDKP
+117 GFANPVIRNFNDRPLDIRSIDRP
-131 LGTGA
+131 L
-136 PDQPIDVLMDV
+136 DVLMDV
-147 EPRNKETAGLAGRSY
+147 EPRTAQTVEFPGRAFNG
-162 DQHPILGPMLA
+162 HPVLGPMLA
-173 QAMDSGKPVA
+173 RAMAEGKPIA

-189 LRSDGPIGLVLAAPV
+189 LRPDDPIGLVLAAPV
-204 LQEGEAQPA
+204 MQEASDVPA

-226 LANDDLSLFS
+226 LTNDDLSLFS
-236 VVLRDPRNPEV
+236 VVLKDPRNADG
-247 ELIANHQGS
+247 ELIADDRGA
-256 VSSRLTAADGP
+256 VTARIVDQDSPA
-267 PPSMVRTVT
+267 PSITRAVT

-288 KTNAVKRAEET
+288 KTNALARARQT
-299 AVVVAAIGLALTAII
+299 AAIVAAIGIALTSIV
-314 CGLFGYVAYNNLRL
+314 CGLFGYVAYSNLRL
-328 SREIQVRIG
+328 RREIEVRIG

-412 AIPHAERIAV
+412 AIPHSDRIAV
-422 SGPDIAVS
+422 TGPDITVS

-451 LSLVGKHPHIVA
+451 LSLVGKHPNIKA
-463 HWDVTGEEPDT
+463 QWEVTGEAPNT
-474 IFHFRWEEFNTSEAT
+474 IFYFRWEESNTSAAT
-489 RRADSDFGLILL
+489 RRADSDFGIILL

-506 EALGGVSKRYF
+506 EALGGTAKRYF
-517 TDVSYVYELTAPME
+517 TEASYVYELTAPME

-539 DRTEQFAIAPRR
+539 DRTE
-551 AAMTGQPSSL
+551 
-561 RKQALP
+561 ALSRP
-567 YHAMSEVGKGW
+567 VS
-578 SDADYHNDWGYGPA
+578 
-592 CAGTTNINRSS
+592 
-603 ASAATQSTPQSKLEV
+603 
-618 LRRLRSSQ
+618 

>member
-1 MVRLG
+1 VVRLG

-12 ATIGVLL
+12 ALIGVLL
-19 SGLAA
+19 SGLAG
-24 YRVHEQELTVN
+24 YRIHDQELTVN
-35 GIAIARAIDVHASL
+35 GIALARAIDVHASL

-64 SGLFRTPSVV
+64 SGLFRTPSVI
-74 KANMLQPLRSS
+74 KANMLQPLRAS

-92 FVVAGWIA
+92 FLVAGWVA
-100 RLKPA
+100 RLGPNELEEARA
-105 ELDAARAQLASA
+105 ELARA
-117 GFPNPAIRSDDDKP
+117 GFPNPTIRSFDDKP
-131 LGTGA
+131 L
-136 PDQPIDVLMDV
+136 DQKSLDKPIDVVMDV
-147 EPRNKETAGLAGRSY
+147 EPRTEETIAFAGRAL
-162 DQHPILGPMLA
+162 DAQPILGRMLA
-173 QAMDSGKPVA
+173 QAMASGKPVA
-183 SDPLPL
+183 SDPIPL
-189 LRSDGPIGLVLAAPV
+189 SRPDGPIGLVLAAPV
-204 LQEGEAQPA
+204 VQEGQAQPA
-213 GFVTFSYELAPLM
+213 GFVTFSYDLASLM
-226 LANDDLSLFS
+226 LTNDDLSLFS
-236 VVLRDPRNPEV
+236 VVLKDSRNPNA
-247 ELIANHQGS
+247 ELIADHQGMIT
-256 VSSRLTAADGP
+256 SRTTSTEGAP
-267 PPSMVRTVT
+267 PLMMRTVT
-276 FGGRDWSLGYYA
+276 FGGRDWTLGYYP
-288 KTNAVKRAEET
+288 KKNALNRAQQNAAI
-299 AVVVAAIGLALTAII
+299 AVTIGLALTAII

-372 DIDVARELL
+372 DVDVARELL

-412 AIPHAERIAV
+412 AIPNAERIAV

-451 LSLVGKHPHIVA
+451 LSLVGKHPHIVVQ
-463 HWDVTGEEPDT
+463 WEITGEDSDAV
-474 IFHFRWEEFNTSEAT
+474 FNFRWEEYNTSAAT
-489 RRADSDFGLILL
+489 RRADSDFGIILL

-506 EALGGVSKRYF
+506 EALGGGSKRYF

-531 TVVDMTER
+531 TVIDMTER
-539 DRTEQFAIAPRR
+539 DRTEKFSAPLKPTR
-551 AAMTGQPSSL
+551 
-561 RKQALP
+561 
-567 YHAMSEVGKGW
+567 
-578 SDADYHNDWGYGPA
+578 
-592 CAGTTNINRSS
+592 
-603 ASAATQSTPQSKLEV
+603 
-618 LRRLRSSQ
+618 

>member
-1 MVRLG
+1 VVRLSV
-6 FIIGFI
+6 IIGLI
-12 ATIGVLL
+12 AFIGVLL

-24 YRVHEQELTVN
+24 YRVHDQELAIE
-35 GIAIARAIDVHASL
+35 GIALARAIDVHASL

-64 SGLFRTPSVV
+64 SGLFRSPSVV

-92 FVVAGWIA
+92 FVVAAWIA
-100 RLKPA
+100 RLRPNELDTARA
-105 ELDAARAQLASA
+105 ELAGA
-117 GFPNPAIRSDDDKP
+117 GFPNPTIRSYDDKP
-131 LGTGA
+131 IDKRAVDKPL
-136 PDQPIDVLMDV
+136 DVLMDL
-147 EPRNKETAGLAGRSY
+147 EPRTPETKAWAGRAL
-162 DQHPILGPMLA
+162 DQSPTIGPTLARAMAEGKPICSDPQPLIRKDGPM
-173 QAMDSGKPVA
+173 
-183 SDPLPL
+183 
-189 LRSDGPIGLVLAAPV
+189 GLVLAAPV
-204 LQEGEAQPA
+204 VPDGAAEPA

-226 LANDDLSLFS
+226 LTNDDLSLFS
-236 VVLRDPRNPEV
+236 VVLKDPRSPGG
-247 ELIANHQGS
+247 ELIANDQG
-256 VSSRLTAADGP
+256 VVTSRTAEPDSPA
-267 PPSMVRTVT
+267 PSATRTVT
-276 FGGRDWSLGYYA
+276 FGNRDWSLSYYA
-288 KTNAVKRAEET
+288 KINAAKRAQQ
-299 AVVVAAIGLALTAII
+299 AAAIAGTIGLALTGIV

-412 AIPHAERIAV
+412 AIPHADRIAV

-451 LSLVGKHPHIVA
+451 LSLVGKHPHIVVK
-463 HWDVTGEEPDT
+463 WEVTGEEPDAL
-474 IFHFRWEEFNTSEAT
+474 FMFRWEEFNTSEAT
-489 RRADSDFGLILL
+489 RRPDSDFGLILL

-506 EALGGVSKRYF
+506 EALGGTSKRYF
-517 TDVSYVYELTAPME
+517 TEGSYVYELTAPMV
-531 TVVDMTER
+531 TVIDMSER
-539 DRTEQFAIAPRR
+539 DRTEKFSAP
-551 AAMTGQPSSL
+551 
-561 RKQALP
+561 
-567 YHAMSEVGKGW
+567 V
-578 SDADYHNDWGYGPA
+578 
-592 CAGTTNINRSS
+592 RS
-603 ASAATQSTPQSKLEV
+603 P
-618 LRRLRSSQ
+618 R